1 MTAPCL
7 TKLNKRLAIETPVR
21 DVSEGG
27 AAVIRWR
34 QIAVI
39 WASVQPRSGREVVR
53 GDGQTLQTTHD
64 VWLRYRPDLTGA
76 MRFRLGT
83 RVFEIQSIRD
93 PDETKRWLVCQ
104 TDERHA

>member
-7 TKLNKRLAIETPVR
+7 TKLNKRLVIEAPR
-21 DVSEGG
+21 RGMPEGG
-27 AAVIRWR
+27 AAVVRWQ

-39 WASVQPRSGREVVR
+39 WAALQPKSGREVVT
-53 GDGQTLQTTHD
+53 GDGQALLTTHD
-64 VWLRYRPDLTGA
+64 VWLRYRTDLTGA

-83 RVFEIQSIRD
+83 RVFEIQSIRE
-93 PDETKRWLVCQ
+93 PDESKRWLVCQ